1 MTIRFNNGDYISVRL
16 LEDGSY
22 RVLKKF
28 GPMRSISK
36 RPLNEREFSLIKET
50 ILAEIAEEV
59 NDMLDDISPA
69 KEEL

>member
-1 MTIRFNNGDYISVRL
+1 MIAFSNGDYISVRL

-28 GPMRSISK
+28 GPMRSISE

-50 ILAEIAEEV
+50 ILAEIAEESKEL
-59 NDMLDDISPA
+59 LDDISPA
-69 KEEL
+69 KEEI